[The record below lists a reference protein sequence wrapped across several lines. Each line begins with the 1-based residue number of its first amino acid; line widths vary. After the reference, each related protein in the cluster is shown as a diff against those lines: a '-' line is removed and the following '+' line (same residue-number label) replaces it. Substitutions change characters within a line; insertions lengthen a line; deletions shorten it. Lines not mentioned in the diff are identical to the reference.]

1 MNLFGRKPRYTPLSL
16 GATPTQLAE
25 PTSDALAPSTA
36 AMTMAPTTPLT
47 TPAPPIRIDSR
58 DALARLSPAFRRA
71 LRSEFDIGTLV
82 NKLCPVE
89 FEDGSVAILT
99 VEEYADSEHIEE
111 IERMVRRRPRPLAQ
125 ASRIVVPATLL
136 LSIAREQITGDT
148 LRNRR
153 RVLLDPLKSSM
164 AAAFHDIV
172 AWGVRHG
179 ASDLHINIRLLE
191 PESEI
196 KYTVGGKYVTP
207 YRFQRM
213 QTATLMEVLAVA
225 YMDIQGGNGAVFD
238 PAIEQQG
245 RIHHEV
251 DDRGYML
258 RWASL
263 SADCGP
269 SVTLRILHLDAE
281 MRLDGFASLGYL
293 PSQIALIDRALLS
306 EGGAVVLAGVVGSGK
321 STTIATM
328 MSMVPKTR
336 KVITLEDPVEY
347 LIPNAL
353 QNTVTRTLDGGGSGE
368 FDAKLKT
375 IKRSAMND
383 LLIGE
388 IRDHETGRAF
398 MDLASSG
405 SNLYTTT
412 HAGSA
417 ILIPDRLASDFIG
430 ISRDLL
436 ATPGILKL
444 LVYQTLLPTLCPHCR
459 LPFSSLFEDDD
470 ASGYW
475 QRYAER
481 LVRLYGIDIAALRAR
496 NPEGCTHCR
505 TELLPE
511 LSGISG
517 RTVVAEMIEPTTDEA
532 VLRLIRKGDALGLR
546 AHFLSHRT
554 APFTSPDMTGKTAME
569 CAVYKASVGEV
580 DPRDIEPR
588 FMSFE
593 TVALQRSHQAR
604 RARSAVAVARRPIT
618 AFASRRAA
626 ATAGRIAAGTK
637 S

>member
-1 MNLFGRKPRYTPLSL
+1 MNLFGRKPRYAALSL
-16 GATPTQLAE
+16 GTSPIQLAE
-25 PTSDALAPSTA
+25 PTSDVLAPSATTTTTA
-36 AMTMAPTTPLT
+36 P
-47 TPAPPIRIDSR
+47 PAPPIRIDSR

-71 LRSEFDIGTLV
+71 LRAEFDIGTLV

-99 VEEYADSEHIEE
+99 VEEYVDSEHIEE
-111 IERMVRRRPRPLAQ
+111 IERMVCRRPRPLAQ

-153 RVLLDPLKSSM
+153 RVLMDPLKSSM

-281 MRLDGFASLGYL
+281 MQLEGFASLGYL

-353 QNTVTRTLDGGGSGE
+353 QNTVTRTLDGSGSGE

-417 ILIPDRLASDFIG
+417 ILIPDRLSSDFIG

-459 LPFSSLFEDDD
+459 LPFASLFDGD
-470 ASGYW
+470 ASAYW

-481 LVRLYGIDIAALRAR
+481 LVRLYGIDVNALRVR

-517 RTVVAEMIEPTTDEA
+517 RTVVAEMIEPTTDET

-546 AHFLSHRT
+546 AHFLSHRST
-554 APFTSPDMTGKTAME
+554 SFTSPDMTGKTAME

-604 RARSAVAVARRPIT
+604 RARSAVGVARRPIT
-618 AFASRRAA
+618 AFASRRSAATLGRAA
-626 ATAGRIAAGTK
+626 ARDA